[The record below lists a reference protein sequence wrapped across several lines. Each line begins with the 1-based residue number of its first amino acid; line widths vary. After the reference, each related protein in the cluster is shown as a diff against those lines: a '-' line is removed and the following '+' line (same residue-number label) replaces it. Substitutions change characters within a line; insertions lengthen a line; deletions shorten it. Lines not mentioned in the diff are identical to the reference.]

1 MVLKLAQAT
10 MDSEALRAVVYAG
23 ITELTAIKKY
33 YYHSTVGP
41 SYSHFTEEGER
52 VILDYIKI
60 MAPLIHEAEERSLD
74 QRAKEIVMQTLKDK
88 RND

>member
-1 MVLKLAQAT
+1 MKLAQAM
-10 MDSEALRAVVYAG
+10 MDSEALRVVVYAG
-23 ITELTAIKKY
+23 INELVACKKY

-52 VILDYIKI
+52 VILDYIKV
-60 MAPLIHEAEERSLD
+60 MAPLMREAEERSLD
-74 QRAKEIVMQTLKDK
+74 QRAKDLVMQTLKDK